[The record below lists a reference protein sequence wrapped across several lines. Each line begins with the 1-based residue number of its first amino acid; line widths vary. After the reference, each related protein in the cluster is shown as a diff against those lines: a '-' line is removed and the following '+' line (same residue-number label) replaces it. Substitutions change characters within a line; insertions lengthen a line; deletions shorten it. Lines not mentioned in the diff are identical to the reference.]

1 MLVNQICNQALKQTV
16 WMHVYITHKRI
27 ILIQGDSNSGVYG
40 TVRYTE
46 FAKWKLSYA
55 FIC

>member
-27 ILIQGDSNSGVYG
+27 ILVQGDSNSSVYETSNG
-40 TVRYTE
+40 NGNMKYEVG
-46 FAKWKLSYA
+46 
-55 FIC
+55 